1 MIFITGATGHFG
13 KATIDFLLARGIPAN
28 TIGALIRD
36 REKAT
41 DLISKGINTRVGDYN
56 DYSSLVKAFAGV
68 DKLLLVSGNDI
79 MNRLQQQE
87 NVVNAAKEAGVKH
100 LIYTSFVRKND
111 TDSSP
116 IAVLAKSHIETE
128 KLIHASGIPS
138 TILKNSLY
146 ADVLPLFLGEK
157 VLETGVYLPAGN
169 GKAAFTTRLD
179 MAEAAAVVLTGN
191 GHENKEYILAGNS
204 NYSLKDVAVFLS
216 ELTGKEVVYTSPAA
230 DVYTNT
236 LVNAGVPLE
245 YAGMFAG
252 FGAAIE
258 QGEFETSTSELE
270 TLLNRKPTTLKEYLQ
285 SVYTK
290 N

>member
-204 NYSLKDVAVFLS
+204 NYSLTDVAVFLS

>member
-13 KATIDFLLARGIPAN
+13 KAVIDFLLAKGTPAN
-28 TIGALIRD
+28 TIGALVRD
-36 REKAT
+36 RTKAT
-41 DLISKGINTRVGDYN
+41 DLISRGINTKVGDYN
-56 DYSSLVKAFAGV
+56 DYSSLIEAFTGV
-68 DKLLLVSGNDI
+68 DKLLLVSGSDI
-79 MNRLQQQE
+79 VNHLEQHA

-111 TDSSP
+111 TATSP
-116 IAVLAKSHIETE
+116 IAMLAKSHIETE
-128 KLIHASGIPS
+128 KFIKASGIPF

-146 ADVLPLFLGEK
+146 AEVLPMFLGEK

-179 MAEAAAVVLTGN
+179 MAEAGAAVLTGN

-204 NYSLKDVAVFLS
+204 NYSLNDVAVFLT
-216 ELTGKEVVYTSPAA
+216 ELTGKEVAYTSPAA

-236 LVNAGVPLE
+236 MVNAGVPLE

>member
-13 KATIDFLLARGIPAN
+13 KAVIDFLLAKGTPAN
-28 TIGALIRD
+28 TIGALVRD
-36 REKAT
+36 RTKAT
-41 DLISKGINTRVGDYN
+41 DLISRGINTKVGDYN
-56 DYSSLVKAFAGV
+56 DYSSLIEAFTGV
-68 DKLLLVSGNDI
+68 DKLLLVSGSDI
-79 MNRLQQQE
+79 VNRLEQHA

-111 TDSSP
+111 TATSP
-116 IAVLAKSHIETE
+116 IAMLAKSHIETE
-128 KLIHASGIPS
+128 KFIKASGIPF

-146 ADVLPLFLGEK
+146 AEVLPMFLGEK

-179 MAEAAAVVLTGN
+179 MAEAGAAVLTGN

-204 NYSLKDVAVFLS
+204 NYSLNDVAVFLT
-216 ELTGKEVVYTSPAA
+216 ELTGKEVAYTSPAA

-236 LVNAGVPLE
+236 MVNAGVPLE

>member
-13 KATIDFLLARGIPAN
+13 KATIDFLLGKGIPAN
-28 TIGALIRD
+28 TIAALVRD
-36 REKAT
+36 PEKAT
-41 DLISKGINTRVGDYN
+41 DLIGKGINTRAGDYT
-56 DYSSLVKAFAGV
+56 DYSSLVAAFTGV
-68 DKLLLVSGNDI
+68 DKLLLISGSDI
-79 MNRLQQQE
+79 VNRLQQHK

-111 TDSSP
+111 TETSP

-128 KLIHASGIPS
+128 RFIKASGIPF

-146 ADVLPLFLGEK
+146 ADVLPMFLGDK

-179 MAEAAAVVLTGN
+179 MAEAAAAVLTGT
-191 GHENKEYILAGNS
+191 GHENKEYIIAGNS
-204 NYSLKDVAVFLS
+204 NYSLNDVAVFLS
-216 ELTGKEVVYTSPAA
+216 ELTGKDVAYTSPAA
-230 DVYTNT
+230 DVYTHT
-236 LVNAGVPLE
+236 LVNDGVPLE

-258 QGEFETSTSELE
+258 QGEFETSASELE
-270 TLLNRKPTTLKEYLQ
+270 VLLKRKPTTLKEYLQ

>member
-13 KATIDFLLARGIPAN
+13 KAVIDFLLEKGTPAN
-28 TIGALIRD
+28 TIGALVRD

-41 DLISKGINTRVGDYN
+41 DFISKGISTRTGDYN
-56 DYSSLVKAFAGV
+56 DYSSLVAAFTGV
-68 DKLLLVSGNDI
+68 DKLLLVSGSDI
-79 MNRLQQQE
+79 MNRLQQHK

-111 TDSSP
+111 TETSP

-128 KLIHASGIPS
+128 KLIKASGITY
-138 TILKNSLY
+138 TILLNSLY
-146 ADVLPLFLGEK
+146 ADVLPMFLGEK

-179 MAEAAAVVLTGN
+179 MAEAAAAVLTGN
-191 GHENKEYILAGNS
+191 GHENKEHILAGNS
-204 NYSLKDVAVFLS
+204 NYSLNDVAVYLT
-216 ELTGKEVVYTSPAA
+216 ELTGEEVAYTSPSA

-270 TLLNRKPTTLKEYLQ
+270 ALLNRKPTTRTEYLQ
-285 SVYTK
+285 SGSPK